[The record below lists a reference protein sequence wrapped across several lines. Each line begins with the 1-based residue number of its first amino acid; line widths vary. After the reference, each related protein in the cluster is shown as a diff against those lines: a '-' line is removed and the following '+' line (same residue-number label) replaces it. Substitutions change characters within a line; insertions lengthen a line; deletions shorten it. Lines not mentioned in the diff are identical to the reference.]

1 MTGLKRVVLRD
12 VLDQFN
18 AQLVRLFGHGLA
30 VLGGKGAGIIR
41 LGELV
46 GRDEV
51 LVELL
56 LEGGEFIG
64 DVGLGLSLQRRAGD
78 LLGVGDVAAET
89 LKREIIGILP
99 VARIGL
105 EAGNALPVALG
116 ILRPARTVGA
126 EGVGLF
132 SRKLRGRGADLIT
145 LVHTVDQHGIVRDK
159 HVVGHVADA
168 DPAHGRGLDRTI
180 LEELE
185 DLDLLVAGL
194 ADGGKLV
201 VAEHIVL
208 VELAVGLDV
217 GVERDELVARV
228 KVGDGE
234 FRVVSHE
241 RVAVVLVSSVQVVQ
255 AVDHA
260 LVHLLA
266 DAGVRR
272 TEVDDVLCLVADE
285 RAGLLR
291 HRDQVLGGDD
301 VLIVQIDAADDGHVG
316 FKKDHVVVEL
326 DGDILRAA
334 AIFNVPDLVLVADE
348 HAGGGHAA
356 VILVDVEQQLH
367 ALARRRGLGQDDGR
381 DVGLFNADA
390 IALVRFR
397 PFGVA
402 VRVGFRHLFVA
413 VERFGRGD
421 GHALFVRAELG
432 VGVVVGLFAALGADT
447 VIVDIVRKIGETVA
461 VVGEIPLERSV
472 FRAADVVVALLPL
485 AALADEPELVVVR
498 AVVLRAGDEG
508 RAFFDEVAADVDRR
522 AGGGADGRRGKGR
535 GRHQT
540 GAEKLFEYASFH
552 VLFPPKI
559 FSVRTNAAL
568 SAKSMYSPVYFITL
582 P

>member
-1 MTGLKRVVLRD
+1 MGL
-12 VLDQFN
+12 FS
-18 AQLVRLFGHGLA
+18 HGLA

-46 GRDEV
+46 GRDEA

-56 LEGGEFIG
+56 LEGGELIG
-64 DVGLGLSLQRRAGD
+64 DVGLGLGLQGLAGD
-78 LLGVGDVAAET
+78 LVGVGDVTAEA
-89 LKREIIGILP
+89 LKREVIGILP
-99 VARIGL
+99 VARIRL

-116 ILRPARTVGA
+116 ILRPARAVGA
-126 EGVGLF
+126 EGVGLLGCE
-132 SRKLRGRGADLIT
+132 RRGRGADLIT
-145 LVHTVDQHGIVRDK
+145 LVHAVDQHGIVRDK

-217 GVERDELVARV
+217 GVERDKLVACV

-234 FRVVSHE
+234 LRVVGHE
-241 RVAVVLVSSVQVVQ
+241 RVAVIFVSRVQVVE

-272 TEVDDVLCLVADE
+272 AEVDDVLRLVADE

-316 FKKDHVVVEL
+316 FKEDHVVVEL

-367 ALARRRGLGQDDGR
+367 ALARGGCLGQDDGR
-381 DVGLFNADA
+381 DIGLFNADA
-390 IALVRFR
+390 LALVRFR

-432 VGVVVGLFAALGADT
+432 VGVA
-447 VIVDIVRKIGETVA
+447 
-461 VVGEIPLERSV
+461 
-472 FRAADVVVALLPL
+472 
-485 AALADEPELVVVR
+485 
-498 AVVLRAGDEG
+498 
-508 RAFFDEVAADVDRR
+508 
-522 AGGGADGRRGKGR
+522 
-535 GRHQT
+535 
-540 GAEKLFEYASFH
+540 
-552 VLFPPKI
+552 PP
-559 FSVRTNAAL
+559 A
-568 SAKSMYSPVYFITL
+568 
-582 P
+582 

>member
-1 MTGLKRVVLRD
+1 MGL
-12 VLDQFN
+12 FS
-18 AQLVRLFGHGLA
+18 HGLA
-30 VLGGKGAGIIR
+30 VLAGKGAGIIR

-64 DVGLGLSLQRRAGD
+64 DVGLGLGLQGLAGD
-78 LLGVGDVAAET
+78 LVGVGDVTAET
-89 LKREIIGILP
+89 LKREVIGILP
-99 VARIGL
+99 VARIRL

-116 ILRPARTVGA
+116 ILRPARAVGA

-145 LVHTVDQHGIVRDK
+145 LVHAVNQHGIVRDK

-194 ADGGKLV
+194 ADGGELV

-217 GVERDELVARV
+217 GVERDKLVACV

-234 FRVVSHE
+234 LRVVGHE
-241 RVAVVLVSSVQVVQ
+241 RVAVIFVSRVQVVQ

-266 DAGVRR
+266 DAGIGR

-285 RAGLLR
+285 RAGLLC

-316 FKKDHVVVEL
+316 LKEDHVVVEL

-367 ALARRRGLGQDDGR
+367 TLARGGGLGQDDGR

-390 IALVRFR
+390 LALVRFR

-432 VGVVVGLFAALGADT
+432 VGVVVGLFAALGADA

-508 RAFFDEVAADVDRR
+508 RALFDEVAADVDRR
-522 AGGGADGRRGKGR
+522 AGGGADGRRGEGR

-540 GAEKLFEYASFH
+540 GAEKLFEYVSFH

-568 SAKSMYSPVYFITL
+568 SAKSMYSSVHFIAL

>member
-1 MTGLKRVVLRD
+1 MAVLHAVQERHDLAARAGRVGREQRVAHAGGDLVLDGPQDGLIVVAVRLHVGEGHLACGRLGAAGGAPQERDGLRAGAGVVGGEGRLGLTGGDLLIHGPVHSVHIVGAFLDIGEHARLERFILRD
-12 VLDQFN
+12 VLDELN
-18 AQLVRLFGHGLA
+18 AQLVGPFSHGLA

-64 DVGLGLSLQRRAGD
+64 DVGLGLGLQGLAGD
-78 LLGVGDVAAET
+78 LVGVGDVTAET
-89 LKREIIGILP
+89 LKREVIGILP
-99 VARIGL
+99 VARIRL

-116 ILRPARTVGA
+116 ILRPARAIGA

-145 LVHTVDQHGIVRDK
+145 LVHAVDQHGIVRDK

-194 ADGGKLV
+194 ADGGELV

-241 RVAVVLVSSVQVVQ
+241 RVAVIFVSRVQVVQ

-266 DAGVRR
+266 DAGIGR

-285 RAGLLR
+285 RSGLLR

-316 FKKDHVVVEL
+316 LKEDHVVVEL

-390 IALVRFR
+390 LALVRFR

-432 VGVVVGLFAALGADT
+432 VGVA
-447 VIVDIVRKIGETVA
+447 
-461 VVGEIPLERSV
+461 
-472 FRAADVVVALLPL
+472 
-485 AALADEPELVVVR
+485 
-498 AVVLRAGDEG
+498 
-508 RAFFDEVAADVDRR
+508 
-522 AGGGADGRRGKGR
+522 
-535 GRHQT
+535 
-540 GAEKLFEYASFH
+540 
-552 VLFPPKI
+552 PP
-559 FSVRTNAAL
+559 A
-568 SAKSMYSPVYFITL
+568 
-582 P
+582 

>member
-1 MTGLKRVVLRD
+1 M
-12 VLDQFN
+12 
-18 AQLVRLFGHGLA
+18 RLFSHGLA

-64 DVGLGLSLQRRAGD
+64 DVGLGLGLQGLAGD
-78 LLGVGDVAAET
+78 LVGVGDVTAET
-89 LKREIIGILP
+89 LKREVIGILP
-99 VARIGL
+99 VARIRL

-116 ILRPARTVGA
+116 ILRPARAVGA
-126 EGVGLF
+126 EGFGLF
-132 SRKLRGRGADLIT
+132 SRKLRGRGADLIAG
-145 LVHTVDQHGIVRDK
+145 VHAVNQHGIVRDK
-159 HVVGHVADA
+159 HVVGHIADA

-234 FRVVSHE
+234 LRVVGHE
-241 RVAVVLVSSVQVVQ
+241 RVAVILVSSVQVVK

-266 DAGVRR
+266 DAGVGRA
-272 TEVDDVLCLVADE
+272 EVDDVLCLVADE

-316 FKKDHVVVEL
+316 LKEDHVVVEL

-367 ALARRRGLGQDDGR
+367 ALARRRGLSQDDGR

-390 IALVRFR
+390 LALVRFR

-432 VGVVVGLFAALGADT
+432 VGVV
-447 VIVDIVRKIGETVA
+447 
-461 VVGEIPLERSV
+461 
-472 FRAADVVVALLPL
+472 
-485 AALADEPELVVVR
+485 
-498 AVVLRAGDEG
+498 
-508 RAFFDEVAADVDRR
+508 
-522 AGGGADGRRGKGR
+522 
-535 GRHQT
+535 
-540 GAEKLFEYASFH
+540 
-552 VLFPPKI
+552 PP
-559 FSVRTNAAL
+559 A
-568 SAKSMYSPVYFITL
+568 
-582 P
+582 

>member
-1 MTGLKRVVLRD
+1 M
-12 VLDQFN
+12 
-18 AQLVRLFGHGLA
+18 
-30 VLGGKGAGIIR
+30 
-41 LGELV
+41 
-46 GRDEV
+46 
-51 LVELL
+51 
-56 LEGGEFIG
+56 IG
-64 DVGLGLSLQRRAGD
+64 DVGLGLGLQGLAGD
-78 LLGVGDVAAET
+78 LVGVGDVTAEA
-89 LKREIIGILP
+89 LKREVIGILP
-99 VARIGL
+99 VARIRL

-116 ILRPARTVGA
+116 ILRPARAVGA

-132 SRKLRGRGADLIT
+132 SRKLRGRGADLIAG
-145 LVHTVDQHGIVRDK
+145 VHAVDQHGIVRDK

-194 ADGGKLV
+194 ADGGELV

-217 GVERDELVARV
+217 GVERDKLVARV

-234 FRVVSHE
+234 LRIVGHE

-266 DAGVRR
+266 DAGIGRA
-272 TEVDDVLCLVADE
+272 EVDDVLRLVADE
-285 RAGLLR
+285 RSGLLR

-316 FKKDHVVVEL
+316 FKEDHVVVEL

-367 ALARRRGLGQDDGR
+367 ALARGGCLGQDDGR
-381 DVGLFNADA
+381 DIGLFNADA
-390 IALVRFR
+390 LALVRFR

-432 VGVVVGLFAALGADT
+432 VGVVVGLFAALGADA

-498 AVVLRAGDEG
+498 AVVLRAGNEG

-522 AGGGADGRRGKGR
+522 AGGGADGRRGESR

-540 GAEKLFEYASFH
+540 GAEKLFEYVSSH

-559 FSVRTNAAL
+559 FSVQTNAAL
-568 SAKSMYSPVYFITL
+568 SAKSMYPPVHFITL